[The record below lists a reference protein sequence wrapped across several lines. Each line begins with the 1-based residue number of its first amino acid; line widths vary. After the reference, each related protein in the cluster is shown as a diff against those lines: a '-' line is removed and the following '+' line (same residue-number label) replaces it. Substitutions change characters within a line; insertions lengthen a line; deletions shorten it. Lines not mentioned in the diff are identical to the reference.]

1 VFFLLDVYQEALM
14 TKHTKPIPDG
24 YHTVTPSITVHDA
37 AGALA
42 FYAKAFGAEE
52 LMRMAGPGGKIMHAE
67 FKVGNS
73 HIMMQDE
80 MPEMRSK
87 SAKNYGGSPIS
98 FYVYVTDVDAA
109 WQRATNA
116 GAKNIMPVEDMFW
129 GDRMGAVQDPYGL
142 TWTIAQRMRDVSPKE
157 LKKGQEAFAQRMQ
170 HATN

>member
-1 VFFLLDVYQEALM
+1 ME
-14 TKHTKPIPDG
+14 KNTKPIPDG
-24 YHTVTPSITVHDA
+24 YHTVTPSITVDDA

-80 MPEMRSK
+80 MPEMRNK
-87 SAKNYGGSPIS
+87 SAKNYGGSPVS
-98 FYVYVTDVDAA
+98 FYVYVADVDAA
-109 WQRATNA
+109 WKRATHA
-116 GAKNIMPVEDMFW
+116 GAKTIMPVEDMFW

-142 TWTIAQRMRDVSPKE
+142 TWKFAQRTRDVSPE
-157 LKKGQEAFAQRMQ
+157 EMKKGQEAFAQRMQ